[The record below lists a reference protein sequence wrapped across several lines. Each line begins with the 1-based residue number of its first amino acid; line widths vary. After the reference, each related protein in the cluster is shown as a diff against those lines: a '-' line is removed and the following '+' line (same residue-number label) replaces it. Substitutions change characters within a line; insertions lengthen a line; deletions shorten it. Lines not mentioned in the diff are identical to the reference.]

1 MAENPSSLS
10 VRRVGLGERIFD
22 EIDEKIRKSY
32 PESCILYI
40 DEITNPILLERYKTR
55 KGIII
60 SQGIDLKEMEMFH
73 GTKTK
78 SIQPIMKD
86 GYKAS
91 YSTVCAYGKGTYFSP
106 LAQLALKYTAKE
118 KEDPTFLMG
127 CEVSYLFLNK
137 VLIGRMKIGRNAEV
151 IDQEK
156 YNASCNSLKNTTIY
170 SIQNDHAIL
179 PTYLIGFYVGSATL
193 K

>member
-1 MAENPSSLS
+1 MAGNPSSLN

-40 DEITNPILLERYKTR
+40 DEITNPILLERFETR
-55 KGIII
+55 RGIMI
-60 SQGIDLKEMEMFH
+60 SHSIDVKEIEMFH

-78 SIQPIMKD
+78 SIQPIMED

-106 LAQLALKYTAKE
+106 LAQLALKYTTKE

-137 VLIGRMKIGRNAEV
+137 ILVGRIKIGKNGEI
-151 IDQEK
+151 IDPEK
-156 YNASCNSLKNTTIY
+156 YDASCNSLKNTTIY

-179 PTYLIGFYVGSATL
+179 PTYLIGFYVGTPTHR
-193 K
+193 